1 MTVDGAAIV
10 QMLMGA
16 AVLGLVGDHFRL
28 RKELAALEKS
38 ALNGEFRREVMA
50 KFDVLQT
57 TLQQLSTDLA
67 FIKGQQ
73 AAQHG
78 EG

>member
-1 MTVDGAAIV
+1 MTVDGEAIA
-10 QMLMGA
+10 QMLIGSA
-16 AVLGLVGDHFRL
+16 LVGLVVDHFRL

-38 ALNGEFRREVMA
+38 ALNGEFRREVMS
-50 KFDVLQT
+50 KFDVLQV
-57 TLQQLSTDLA
+57 TLQRLSEDMA